1 MKMKNVNARRS
12 QPTAVSLEKRESPLL
27 GTKKVEQLE
36 AWRKKATNQAFNLY
50 HVKELHAVDK
60 AKVPLRHRPETLMH
74 LPQIYIFSCRSEK
87 MLPWD
92 N

>member
-50 HVKELHAVDK
+50 HVRARLLHAADK
-60 AKVPLRHRPETLMH
+60 AKVPLRRHRRPETLMH
-74 LPQIYIFSCRSEK
+74 LPHRFI
-87 MLPWD
+87 
-92 N
+92 

>member
-36 AWRKKATNQAFNLY
+36 AWRKKPTNQAFNLY
-50 HVKELHAVDK
+50 HVKEAAALLHAVDK
-60 AKVPLRHRPETLMH
+60 AKVPLRRHRRPETLMH
-74 LPQIYIFSCRSEK
+74 LPHRFI
-87 MLPWD
+87 
-92 N
+92 